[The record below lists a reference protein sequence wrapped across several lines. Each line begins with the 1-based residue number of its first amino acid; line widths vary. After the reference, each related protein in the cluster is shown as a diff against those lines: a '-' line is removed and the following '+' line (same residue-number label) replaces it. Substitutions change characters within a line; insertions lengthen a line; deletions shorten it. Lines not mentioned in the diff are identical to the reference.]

1 VLYEPWNG
9 VCRGTLTAT
18 SLLPYFPDMNTCW
31 TDMIPTLKL
40 IPDAFYFKGAKV
52 TVNFDNS
59 KLDIYDA
66 AGLSDLKGDIWGASD
81 PFFYWPT
88 SFAGNNT
95 DTVRFDASCLDSLVG
110 GDGSKTIAYVPFKL
124 EAPGESNIVLTGVD
138 IRDDYNVSVPFD
150 VVNATARFW
159 LGDVAS
165 PGDTMH
171 GDGVLDINDLN
182 LFANAYWS
190 RLGDPNY
197 GCKYDIGPT
206 EDGYIFTMPVPD
218 GVIEFEDLMIFAIT
232 WGYTNTRGYYAE
244 SKVESGVLSYTTGLS
259 ASGNVEEYSLELTGV
274 EGLVGAE
281 LVYQYDPRKLHLVA
295 VEKGDLLNG
304 LSNSFLVYENGEGKL
319 RINVAVFGEPL
330 SGSGSLVVLKFA
342 KLTAAEA
349 QPVLHEIDLRDYRN
363 RHMLNNAD
371 QHTLSGEALS
381 NSFVLFGAVPNP
393 MVSSSKIFYQVPAEV
408 PVRITLYNASGRK
421 VRSLVNKRVKAGNHS
436 VSFDRRDDTGRLLP
450 SGTYFIRMES
460 DGYSAVKKLL
470 VR

>member
-1 VLYEPWNG
+1 
-9 VCRGTLTAT
+9 
-18 SLLPYFPDMNTCW
+18 
-31 TDMIPTLKL
+31 
-40 IPDAFYFKGAKV
+40 
-52 TVNFDNS
+52 
-59 KLDIYDA
+59 
-66 AGLSDLKGDIWGASD
+66 
-81 PFFYWPT
+81 
-88 SFAGNNT
+88 
-95 DTVRFDASCLDSLVG
+95 
-110 GDGSKTIAYVPFKL
+110 
-124 EAPGESNIVLTGVD
+124 
-138 IRDDYNVSVPFD
+138 
-150 VVNATARFW
+150 
-159 LGDVAS
+159 
-165 PGDTMH
+165 
-171 GDGVLDINDLN
+171 
-182 LFANAYWS
+182 
-190 RLGDPNY
+190 
-197 GCKYDIGPT
+197 
-206 EDGYIFTMPVPD
+206 
-218 GVIEFEDLMIFAIT
+218 
-232 WGYTNTRGYYAE
+232 
-244 SKVESGVLSYTTGLS
+244 
-259 ASGNVEEYSLELTGV
+259 NVEEYSLELTGV